1 MAGRAVQDDPA
12 GTGPAGGAT
21 GGMPGAGGGAT
32 GPGSDGAAG
41 GAVARASGG
50 AAGGRGGVWS
60 ALLLL
65 IGSGLALAGL
75 LTLIV
80 FWVQVATGSMLTGAG
95 TEQPCVAAA
104 AAGTDDAEV
113 TYAVL
118 PASAVCTWTPSG
130 ATESVPLAA
139 ASVAGSWA
147 AGAAVLIGL
156 MVVAWVGWTRWRRRR
171 SGETAGHQGSATH
184 RSVDG

>member
-1 MAGRAVQDDPA
+1 MAGRA
-12 GTGPAGGAT
+12 GE
-21 GGMPGAGGGAT
+21 
-32 GPGSDGAAG
+32 DGAAG
-41 GAVARASGG
+41 IADDLTATRDGSGEPG
-50 AAGGRGGVWS
+50 AAGGGRAGVWS

-75 LTLIV
+75 VTLIV

-95 TEQPCVAAA
+95 TEQPCVTAA

-118 PASAVCTWTPSG
+118 PASAVCEWAPSG
-130 ATESVPLAA
+130 VSESVRLASA
-139 ASVAGSWA
+139 PVAGSWA
-147 AGAAVLIGL
+147 AGAAALVGLLLI
-156 MVVAWVGWTRWRRRR
+156 AWVGWTRWRQRRVR
-171 SGETAGHQGSATH
+171 ETAGHLGAATH